1 MRGIL
6 IYLFFPYRFLQQL
19 VTAQANRNREL
30 ESQLCQFRGGNNGG
44 GSSGSSGA
52 TQKASTTTVA
62 STSSPDAGDISLLLQ
77 DELPG
82 GFSFAP
88 FGELASMR
96 EEDDDDLM
104 DGAGLGMSP
113 SVGSEESGAG
123 GGAGVGVGVE
133 EERGRRGRD
142 GRVPREV
149 KEMDAS

>member
-1 MRGIL
+1 MT
-6 IYLFFPYRFLQQL
+6 
-19 VTAQANRNREL
+19 VT
-30 ESQLCQFRGGNNGG
+30 
-44 GSSGSSGA
+44 
-52 TQKASTTTVA
+52 
-62 STSSPDAGDISLLLQ
+62 STSSPDAADISLLLQ

-123 GGAGVGVGVE
+123 GGGGAGAGVGVE